1 MNRGEGEFE
10 QSGEYKHS
18 STLQHRHTFQLATY
32 TCRTCNWFQ
41 MKPLTLDIMTIST
54 SWSLVKLVIW
64 FVIAYMPSTSRRA
77 TMGNLLLWSSFS
89 PAPSSTQTWQ
99 QILSLAQSYHLHLP
113 TFIPHLL
120 THTTYTCQPSFP
132 TCSLIPPTLANLHS
146 PSPLQKTLATG
157 LRFPLQNAQSKSNV
171 GCFERCYCSNDAEM
185 KP

>member
-64 FVIAYMPSTSRRA
+64 FIMAYMPSASRSA
-77 TMGNLLLWSSFS
+77 TMGNLLLWLSSS
-89 PAPSSTQTWQ
+89 PAPSSTQTLQ
-99 QILSLAQSYHLHLP
+99 QIL
-113 TFIPHLL
+113 
-120 THTTYTCQPSFP
+120 SFP
-132 TCSLIPPTLANLHS
+132 TCSLALPTLANHRLHVRLCYMYNGLLS
-146 PSPLQKTLATG
+146 FPSDVIRPRVTVTQYSFTLTH
-157 LRFPLQNAQSKSNV
+157 L
-171 GCFERCYCSNDAEM
+171 
-185 KP
+185 